1 MDLGLTED
9 QEMLRSMAREF
20 LEQETPKT
28 FVRDMEEDDNGY
40 TPDMWQKI
48 AQVGWLG
55 LVIPEQYGGT
65 GQTCDWTA
73 AAGIAH
79 RYDVLLAGG
88 LTPENVAQAITRV
101 KPWGVDVASGV
112 ERAPGIKDARRMMA
126 FVSIALAIAERKSS
140 ELQKPILGRR

>member
-65 GQTCDWTA
+65 GQNLVDL
-73 AAGIAH
+73 GILIEETGH
-79 RYDVLLAGG
+79 GLLPG
-88 LTPENVAQAITRV
+88 PS
-101 KPWGVDVASGV
+101 P
-112 ERAPGIKDARRMMA
+112 AP
-126 FVSIALAIAERKSS
+126 S
-140 ELQKPILGRR
+140 